1 MIRKLEYPKE
11 AIAFT
16 HVGNIDD
23 YLGDVTDI
31 KLVDIKP
38 NVNVSFSLS
47 PIFHVMTHVSKDEM
61 HFCIAYDSNV
71 TPDNTAHTLMKVD
84 QRRLL
89 IRKFFVSS
97 IIVLLIL
104 PINL

>member
-1 MIRKLEYPKE
+1 MRKIKEDAGQLYLKASEKEYPKE

-71 TPDNTAHTLMKVD
+71 TPDNTAHTFVD
-84 QRRLL
+84 EINKT
-89 IRKFFVSS
+89 IR
-97 IIVLLIL
+97 
-104 PINL
+104 

>member
-1 MIRKLEYPKE
+1 MRKIKEDAGQFFVEASEKEYPKE
-11 AIAFT
+11 AIAYT

-47 PIFHVMTHVSKDEM
+47 PIFQVTTYVSKGEM
-61 HFCIAYDSNV
+61 HFCIAYDSNI
-71 TPDNTAHTLMKVD
+71 TPDNTAQTFVD
-84 QRRLL
+84 EINKT
-89 IRKFFVSS
+89 IRQ
-97 IIVLLIL
+97 IC
-104 PINL
+104 